1 MKKQKRERERQKK
14 DKGNAE
20 LIFRKIEKERKR
32 RKTLSK
38 KKG

>member
-14 DKGNAE
+14 DIGNAE

-32 RKTLSK
+32 GKTLSK
-38 KKG
+38 RKR